1 METDPEAERRALPRT
16 NARHWIGVSA
26 EDIPPGW
33 IDDMVKRLFDELN
46 RQMIRV
52 EQISIQESDKKN
64 ASNQHEDNPDVR
76 EKAIRTL
83 GRLQSQLERLTRME
97 MERASLRATKTTRTR
112 NETRAGIRRDVLA
125 AVESARTRNGTGE
138 PQ

>member
-1 METDPEAERRALPRT
+1 METDPETERRAYPRT
-16 NARHWIGVSA
+16 NAKHWIGVTA

-33 IDDMVKRLFDELN
+33 MDDMVKRLFEELN
-46 RQMIRV
+46 RQMIRA
-52 EQISIQESDKKN
+52 EQASINEPDLKKEAESVK
-64 ASNQHEDNPDVR
+64 QLETR
-76 EKAIRTL
+76 EKHARVL
-83 GRLQSQLERLTRME
+83 VRLRGELERLTQME

-112 NETRAGIRRDVLA
+112 TETRAGIRRSVLA